1 MKPFGVR
8 LAAGAI
14 TILLGALAAAQ
25 AQKDRQKDPNSTW
38 TVADTAVLNTPPAPI
53 TALGDSSWSFDSTG
67 FSDPAEL
74 SSRTKSAQKFPAGPL
89 DTIQQVQHTEPLEVD
104 SPAERA
110 QNSVSP
116 PQGFGSFPS
125 FGDAPPSFDAPPS
138 TGFSAPPTVSMPETV
153 ADAAPP
159 SGFGSFDAN
168 QLPGSLVA
176 QPPVNSPA
184 SASGG
189 WGMPPTVAPPV
200 VPESTSAPVTPQNV
214 MPAMTMGAA
223 TIESPVIPELQ
234 FDEPPSFAVEPQTA
248 DLPSLPAP
256 DAGPQ
261 GFGSI
266 NSNANVLRGST
277 SELREEPA
285 LAAPPSAFAAVP
297 QTPSFQPAPAFQSA
311 PSSMQLPGNSTLAP
325 SSPRI
330 ASLPSAPAQN
340 FAPASSFAESP
351 YAASGQAPF
360 NAEPSQ
366 TINSPGDRRLEGV
379 QSPSV
384 VIHKRAPIEVKV
396 GKPAAFV
403 IHVQNVGSAEALDV
417 RVHDRV
423 PAGMRLVDA
432 SPAPVVQGDSM
443 LWQLGAMPVGDE
455 RTITMQ
461 LVPEAEGELG
471 SVARV
476 TFEAAASVRTM
487 STRPQLSIIQRA
499 PEKVLIGQQLEIEL
513 EVSNPGTG
521 DALGVVLQ
529 EDVPDGLEHPKG
541 RELDNLLGTLRAGEV
556 RRQVLRLRAVA
567 PGRIQN
573 LVRLTSED
581 GITAEHAIEVEVIA
595 PDLHV
600 ELTGP
605 SRRFLERQATY
616 QLDLSN
622 VGTAD
627 ATNVEVAAYLDRGFT
642 FVSTANEGQYDPSR
656 HAVYWSLPQLPE
668 GGRGQVPLTLLP
680 VEEGERTIR
689 LEARGDLGL
698 TATSERNV
706 TVESLAE
713 LTFQISD
720 AADPIEIGSET
731 TYEIRLTNR
740 GSRSDSNV
748 QVKFQLPAGLQLI
761 STETDAGTDDRGL
774 VAFAPQSKLD
784 SGQELV
790 YRIRVKG
797 VTPGTHLTRA
807 IVVSDQST
815 VPVTKEEST
824 MVYSDQ

>member
-53 TALGDSSWSFDSTG
+53 TAMGDRSWSLDPTE
-67 FSDPAEL
+67 FSGPADL
-74 SSRTKSAQKFPAGPL
+74 AASSKSAQKFPAGPM
-89 DTIQQVQHTEPLEVD
+89 DAIQQVQHTEPLEAD
-104 SPAERA
+104 SPALPA
-110 QNSVSP
+110 QDSALPAQDAVSP

-125 FGDAPPSFDAPPS
+125 FGDAPA
-138 TGFSAPPTVSMPETV
+138 TGFSTPPTVSTRETV
-153 ADAAPP
+153 VDAAPP
-159 SGFGSFDAN
+159 SGFGGFDVS
-168 QLPGSLVA
+168 QLPTSLAA
-176 QPPVNSPA
+176 QPPVSDPT
-184 SASGG
+184 SAAAG
-189 WGMPPTVAPPV
+189 WGMPPAPASS
-200 VPESTSAPVTPQNV
+200 VPAAIASTQNA
-214 MPAMTMGAA
+214 MPSMTMGNA
-223 TIESPVIPELQ
+223 TIDSPVMPELQ
-234 FDEPPSFAVEPQTA
+234 FDEPPSFAADPQYDDVPALT
-248 DLPSLPAP
+248 AP
-256 DAGPQ
+256 DAASQ
-261 GFGSI
+261 GFGS
-266 NSNANVLRGST
+266 ANVLRGST
-277 SELREEPA
+277 SELQAESA
-285 LAAPPSAFAAVP
+285 LTSPPSAFAAVP
-297 QTPSFQPAPAFQSA
+297 QAPSFQSAPAFQPAS
-311 PSSMQLPGNSTLAP
+311 SSMQLPGNSALAP

-340 FAPASSFAESP
+340 FAPASTFAESP
-351 YAASGQAPF
+351 GLASSQVPF
-360 NAEPSQ
+360 RSEPSQ

-487 STRPQLSIIQRA
+487 STRPQLSIVQRA
-499 PEKVLIGQQLEIEL
+499 PEKVLIGQQLEVEL

-529 EDVPDGLEHPKG
+529 ADVPDGLEHPKG

-573 LVRLTSED
+573 IVRLTSED
-581 GITAEHAIEVEVIA
+581 GITAEHVIEVEVIA

-698 TATSERNV
+698 TANSERHV

-720 AADPIEIGSET
+720 AADPIEIDSET

-748 QVKFQLPAGLQLI
+748 QVKFQLPAGLQLV

-797 VTPGTHLTRA
+797 VAPGTHLTRA

-824 MVYSDQ
+824 MVYSDR